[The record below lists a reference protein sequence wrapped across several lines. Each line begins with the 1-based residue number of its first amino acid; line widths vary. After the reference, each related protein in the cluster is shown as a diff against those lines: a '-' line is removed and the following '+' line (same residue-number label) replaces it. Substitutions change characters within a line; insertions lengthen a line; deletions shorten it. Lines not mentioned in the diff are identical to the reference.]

1 MQETTT
7 AAVPEAELSL
17 TTLSLSELSLAD
29 LDDAE
34 LLALARRDHDE
45 AYAALF
51 TRHSYAAHRL
61 ARHLG
66 HRDEAEDI
74 VAESFAQ
81 VLDLFRRGKGPERA
95 FRAYLFTTVR
105 HEAGRRAKARQR
117 VMPTDDE
124 RQIDSVVPFGAGQ
137 LEGFEEAAI
146 RGAYESLPARW
157 RTVLWHLDVEGRKPQ
172 ELGPMLKLTPN
183 SVSALAYRARSA
195 LREAYLR
202 QHINHEGPAASRTCR
217 EVRTKL
223 SAYVR
228 RTAPEREQAQVR
240 THLETC
246 SECVA
251 IHVDLEEVNRE
262 VGTIAASAAMVVSV
276 LGLVGAGVASAWAWL
291 SAHVEAFS
299 RAAVAAMAPPAAVA
313 VVTAATVVGVTG
325 TADGV
330 DPPRRPMTT
339 QAEAPHANRP
349 GVATVTDPP
358 PTSRSHPAARTT
370 ASQPVDPDAGTA
382 VKSSE
387 PVATPAPAQE
397 SSQGSSSG
405 SGTRT
410 PAKVSL
416 PGGTSIAVAHHSD
429 GVRAAIAS
437 VTVEI
442 PSRLLGSVL
451 SQGTTN

>member
-7 AAVPEAELSL
+7 AAVPETELPVAGLTVPDLSIAELSL
-17 TTLSLSELSLAD
+17 DD

-66 HRDEAEDI
+66 HREEAEDI

-124 RQIDSVVPFGAGQ
+124 RQIDSIVPFGGGH
-137 LEGFEEAAI
+137 LEEFEQAAI

-202 QHINHEGPAASRTCR
+202 QHINHEGPAASAR
-217 EVRTKL
+217 L
-223 SAYVR
+223 SRGSRQSLGVCAAY
-228 RTAPEREQAQVR
+228 
-240 THLETC
+240 
-246 SECVA
+246 
-251 IHVDLEEVNRE
+251 
-262 VGTIAASAAMVVSV
+262 
-276 LGLVGAGVASAWAWL
+276 GAG
-291 SAHVEAFS
+291 S
-299 RAAVAAMAPPAAVA
+299 RAGP
-313 VVTAATVVGVTG
+313 G
-325 TADGV
+325 
-330 DPPRRPMTT
+330 
-339 QAEAPHANRP
+339 PHAPRDLRGVCGDP
-349 GVATVTDPP
+349 RGPAGGQPTGRDDRRVGRRCGVAPRARGRRRCQRLDLVERARRWRSARPSSPCWRRLRQLPP
-358 PTSRSHPAARTT
+358 SPPQR
-370 ASQPVDPDAGTA
+370 
-382 VKSSE
+382 
-387 PVATPAPAQE
+387 
-397 SSQGSSSG
+397 SSG
-405 SGTRT
+405 
-410 PAKVSL
+410 
-416 PGGTSIAVAHHSD
+416 
-429 GVRAAIAS
+429 
-437 VTVEI
+437 
-442 PSRLLGSVL
+442 
-451 SQGTTN
+451 

>member
-7 AAVPEAELSL
+7 AAAPEADLSFTAL
-17 TTLSLSELSLAD
+17 THQELSLAD
-29 LDDAE
+29 LDDTE
-34 LLALARRDHDE
+34 LLALARSDHDE

-51 TRHSYAAHRL
+51 TRHSYAARRL
-61 ARHLG
+61 AGHLG
-66 HRDEAEDI
+66 HREEAEDI

-124 RQIDSVVPFGAGQ
+124 RQIDSIVPFGGGR
-137 LEGFEEAAI
+137 LEDFEQAAI

-157 RTVLWHLDVEGRKPQ
+157 RAVLWHLDVEGRKPQ
-172 ELGPMLKLTPN
+172 EIGPMLKLSPN

-202 QHINHEGPAASRTCR
+202 QHINHKGPAASRACSD
-217 EVRTKL
+217 VRTKL

-228 RTAPEREQAQVR
+228 RTARAREQAQVR

-251 IHVDLEEVNRE
+251 IHADLQEVNRE
-262 VGTIAASAAMVVSV
+262 VGTIAASAAVVVSL
-276 LGLVGAGVASAWAWL
+276 LGLVGAGAASAWSWL
-291 SAHVEAFS
+291 SAHVEA
-299 RAAVAAMAPPAAVA
+299 VGKTILAAMAPPATVA
-313 VVTAATVVGVTG
+313 VVTAAAVVGVTG
-325 TADGV
+325 AADVG
-330 DPPRRPMTT
+330 DPPRHPMTT
-339 QAEAPHANRP
+339 QTETPQANRP
-349 GVATVTDPP
+349 RVASVTSPAIP
-358 PTSRSHPAARTT
+358 REAPRTSTPQSADSGTSAAEKPAHT
-370 ASQPVDPDAGTA
+370 
-382 VKSSE
+382 
-387 PVATPAPAQE
+387 ATPAPAHE
-397 SSQGSSSG
+397 SSQGSA
-405 SGTRT
+405 TRPE
-410 PAKVSL
+410 PAQVSV
-416 PGGTSIAVAHHSD
+416 PGGVSISVAHHSAD
-429 GVRAAIAS
+429 VDTAIAS

-442 PSRLLGSVL
+442 PSRLLASVL

>member
-7 AAVPEAELSL
+7 AAVPETELSVPDPSLAELSL
-17 TTLSLSELSLAD
+17 DD

-34 LLALARRDHDE
+34 LLTLARRDHDE

-66 HRDEAEDI
+66 HREEAEDI

-105 HEAGRRAKARQR
+105 HEAGRRAKARRR

-124 RQIDSVVPFGAGQ
+124 RQIDSIVPFGGGH
-137 LEGFEEAAI
+137 LEGFEQAAI

-202 QHINHEGPAASRTCR
+202 QHINHDGPAASRECH
-217 EVRTKL
+217 EVRAHL

-228 RTAPEREQAQVR
+228 RTAPAREQTQVR

-246 SECVA
+246 ADCVA
-251 IHVDLEEVNRE
+251 IHADLQEVNRQ
-262 VGTIAASAAMVVSV
+262 VGTIAASAAVVVSL
-276 LGLVGAGVASAWAWL
+276 LGVVGAGAASASTWL
-291 SAHVEAFS
+291 SAHVG
-299 RAAVAAMAPPAAVA
+299 AVGKAVVAVLAPPATVAAVS
-313 VVTAATVVGVTG
+313 AATVVGVTAA
-325 TADGV
+325 ADVV
-330 DPPRRPMTT
+330 DPPRHPMTV
-339 QAEAPHANRP
+339 QAEVPQANRAR
-349 GVATVTDPP
+349 VATVADSPLARSQEA
-358 PTSRSHPAARTT
+358 SRMTQPRSVASDDATT
-370 ASQPVDPDAGTA
+370 AD
-382 VKSSE
+382 
-387 PVATPAPAQE
+387 PAPATTTPVK
-397 SSQGSSSG
+397 GSSSAT
-405 SGTRT
+405 SPET
-410 PAKVSL
+410 PTKASV
-416 PGGTSIAVAHHSD
+416 PGVVSIAVARPS
-429 GVRAAIAS
+429 GSVRAAVAS

-442 PSRLLGSVL
+442 PSRLLSSVL